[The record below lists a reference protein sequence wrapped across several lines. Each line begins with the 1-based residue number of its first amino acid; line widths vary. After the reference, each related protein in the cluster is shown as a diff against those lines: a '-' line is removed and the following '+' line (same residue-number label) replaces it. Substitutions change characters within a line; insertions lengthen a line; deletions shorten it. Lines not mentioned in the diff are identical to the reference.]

1 MTNTP
6 SHLSDDEVPP
16 PHTKGLA
23 LPADL
28 ADAAAERL
36 FAAPASEWAATCE
49 ALVAE
54 HPEHA
59 TALRALHADLVATER
74 LLAGPGPEPAGE
86 PDTRLGGYTV
96 VRRLGAGAFGIV
108 YLCQQTQPV
117 QRQVAIKVLRAGSW
131 DSGTLRRFAAERQLL
146 AAMQHPAITQVFD
159 AGELADGRPYFV
171 MEYVPG
177 VDLRTY
183 CTSRQ
188 LPYTDRLRLF
198 LELCRGIAHAHHRG
212 IVHRDLKPAN
222 VLVVDTEAGPRLK
235 IIDFGIAKAIA
246 ATHAGHDVTDAG
258 RVVGTPGYM
267 SPEQAA
273 GRAAEA
279 DARAD
284 VFSLGVMLY
293 ELLTGDLPW
302 PRGTTATDHE
312 PVRPSARVAAA
323 NAASDD
329 TDGAKPPTTRTR
341 LVAALRGDLDWI
353 TVTAIAR
360 DRDERYATVTA
371 LIDDVERHLR
381 GDTVSV
387 GPPSLTYRLR
397 KLVRRQ
403 RAAAIA
409 IGAGLL
415 IAGASWFAIRHQ
427 QTSIENE
434 RRTAATLAEA
444 RAQQAADAIEQLL
457 ARAGD
462 ERWRRLPENDELRRA
477 IHQDALAFYELWL
490 RDRPQDPR
498 LRIGRCR
505 ALVTLSSVHW
515 QLGQGQPA
523 LATATEAVAEANALA
538 SEGPGDPARRALLAD
553 ALRRC
558 GRAHALVG
566 DMDAATAPIVAAV
579 EHLEALFQ
587 ADSKHHGLSLSAA
600 LRELVSMQDDAEA
613 RLQSGRRSVAVLET
627 LDLTN
632 PTVAHDLVVAR
643 CALARQLAGARQ
655 LEAAESVLAAAAAG
669 LPQLEEPR
677 AWGETLVHGS
687 FGRLR
692 QQRNDLAGAAA
703 SLELAVRAGEQWR
716 RAEPK
721 RHQPADNLRQ
731 ELRLLIDVHERA
743 QQWALADARMEQTL
757 QLTAELVAQFPNDIQ
772 HTATHYRTLR
782 DFVRIKWDRFRLT
795 DLTSAAALATR
806 AVAAHAAWE
815 SLEPQRR
822 THRWEPLHFVALLE
836 DARGEDSGAA
846 WDRVRAELPA
856 EPPVGQ
862 PGAHEQFSAWSGLV
876 ASYLR
881 RDRLADAAAALA
893 AAERIAAN
901 PPQVAEAASLQAR
914 IALRNQD
921 TDTALVA
928 TDRMLASRRTRLTRW
943 RAGDYLFAAAEILAS
958 GSSSPAANA
967 TACRERA
974 ATLYRELVDELRAS
988 AANSPDDAWHV
999 CPFGFAALQLASLE
1013 AAAGRQD
1020 VARSLLATALPA
1032 LERIAATADR
1042 DLWRPDVLQRGQALQ
1057 SQLAN
1062 TTGR

>member
-1 MTNTP
+1 MTGTQ
-6 SHLSDDEVPP
+6 SRAGDAEVPP
-16 PHTKGLA
+16 PHRDGLA

-36 FAAPASEWAATCE
+36 FAAEASEWAATCE

-54 HPEHA
+54 HPQHA
-59 TALRALHADLVATER
+59 AALRTLHADLVATER
-74 LLAGPGPEPAGE
+74 LLAGPAPEPAAT

-188 LPYTDRLRLF
+188 LPYVDRLRLF

-246 ATHAGHDVTDAG
+246 PTHTGHDATDAG

-323 NAASDD
+323 DAGSD

-409 IGAGLL
+409 VLAGLL
-415 IAGASWFAIRHQ
+415 IAGASWFTIRHQ
-427 QTSIENE
+427 QTSIEHE
-434 RRTAATLAEA
+434 RRTAAELADA

-490 RDRPQDPR
+490 RDRPLDPR
-498 LRIGRCR
+498 LRLGRCR
-505 ALVTLSSVHW
+505 TLVTLSSVHW
-515 QLGQGQPA
+515 QLGQGQQA
-523 LATATEAVAEANALA
+523 LATATEAVAEAKALA
-538 SEGPGDPARRALLAD
+538 GDGPDDPALRALLAD
-553 ALRRC
+553 ALRRS

-566 DMDAATAPIVAAV
+566 QKEAAAAPIVAAI
-579 EHLEALFQ
+579 EHLEALFLV
-587 ADSKHHGLSLSAA
+587 APRNHGLSLSAA
-600 LRELVSMQDDAEA
+600 LRELSSIRTDAETC
-613 RLQSGRRSVAVLET
+613 LQSARRSVAVLET
-627 LDLTN
+627 LDLEN

-643 CALARQLAGARQ
+643 CALARELAGAKQ
-655 LEAAESVLAAAAAG
+655 LEAAEAVLAAAAAG
-669 LPQLEEPR
+669 LPQLAEPR

-692 QQRNDLAGAAA
+692 QQRNDLKGAVA
-703 SLELAVRAGEQWR
+703 SFELAVRAGEQWR
-716 RAEPK
+716 RAEPN
-721 RHQPADNLRQ
+721 RQQPADNLRQ
-731 ELRLLIDVHERA
+731 ELRLLIDLHERT
-743 QQWALADARMEQTL
+743 QQWSLADARIEQTL
-757 QLTAELVAQFPNDIQ
+757 QLTAELVAQVPNDIR

-782 DFVRIKWDRFRLT
+782 DFVRIKWDRFRLA
-795 DLTSAAALATR
+795 DLTSAAELATR

-836 DARGEDSGAA
+836 DARGVDSGAA

-881 RDRLADAAAALA
+881 RDRLADAASALA
-893 AAERIAAN
+893 AAERVAAS

-914 IALRNQD
+914 LALRNQD
-921 TDTALVA
+921 PDTAVAA
-928 TDRMLASRRTRLTRW
+928 TDRMLAARRTRLTRW
-943 RAGDYLFAAAEILAS
+943 RAGDHLCAAAEILAS
-958 GSSSPAANA
+958 GSSSPTA
-967 TACRERA
+967 TAMAYRERA

-988 AANSPDDAWHV
+988 AAESPDDAWHV
-999 CPFGFAALQLASLE
+999 CPFGFAAVQLASLE

-1020 VARSLLATALPA
+1020 VARNLLATALPA

-1042 DLWRPDVLQRGQALQ
+1042 DLWRPEVLQRGQALQ

>member
-1 MTNTP
+1 MSGAADGP
-6 SHLSDDEVPP
+6 GGDAMPP
-16 PHTKGLA
+16 TRTDGAA
-23 LPADL
+23 LPAAL

-36 FAAPASEWAATCE
+36 FAASATEWAATCD

-54 HPEHA
+54 HPQHA
-59 TALRALHADLVATER
+59 AALRALYADLVATER
-74 LLAGPGPEPAGE
+74 LLAGSGPEPEAV
-86 PDTRLGGYTV
+86 PDPRLGGYTV
-96 VRRLGAGAFGIV
+96 LRRLGAGAFGIV

-131 DSGTLRRFAAERQLL
+131 DRGTLRRFAAERQLL

-177 VDLRTY
+177 VDLRSY

-188 LPYTDRLRLF
+188 LPFADRLRLF

-246 ATHAGHDVTDAG
+246 GAHAGHEATDAG

-279 DARAD
+279 CARAD

-293 ELLTGDLPW
+293 ELLTGALPW

-323 NAASDD
+323 TTD
-329 TDGAKPPTTRTR
+329 TAGAKPPTTRTQK
-341 LVAALRGDLDWI
+341 AAELRGDLDWI
-353 TVTAIAR
+353 TLTAIAR

-381 GDTVSV
+381 GDAVSV
-387 GPPSLTYRLR
+387 GPPSFAYRLR
-397 KLVRRQ
+397 KLVQRQ
-403 RAAAIA
+403 RTATFA

-415 IAGASWFAIRHQ
+415 IAVGSWFAVHHQ
-427 QTSIENE
+427 QTRIEDE
-434 RRTAATLAEA
+434 RRTAAAKAEA
-444 RAQQAADAIEQLL
+444 RAQEAADAIERLS

-498 LRIGRCR
+498 LRTGRCR
-505 ALVTLSSVHW
+505 TLVALSSVHW
-515 QLGQGQPA
+515 QLGQGPPA
-523 LATATEAVAEANALA
+523 LATATEAIGEAQALYG
-538 SEGPGDPARRALLAD
+538 EGPGDPARRALLAD
-553 ALRRC
+553 ALRRA
-558 GRAHALVG
+558 GRAHVLVG
-566 DMDAATAPIVAAV
+566 QPDAAAAPTGAAV

-587 ADSKHHGLSLSAA
+587 ADPQQHGLSLSAA
-600 LRELVSMQDDAEA
+600 LRELGSMQSDAEA
-613 RLQSGRRSVAVLET
+613 RLQSGRRSVAVLEV
-627 LDLTN
+627 LEATN
-632 PTVAHDLVVAR
+632 PTVANDLVIAR

-655 LEAAESVLAAAAAG
+655 LEAADGVLAAAAAT
-669 LPQLEEPR
+669 LPTLPEPR
-677 AWGETLVHGS
+677 AWGETMVHGS
-687 FGRLR
+687 FARLR
-692 QQRNDLAGAAA
+692 QQRNDLAGAIT
-703 SLELAVRAGEQWR
+703 SLELAVAAAERWR

-743 QQWALADARMEQTL
+743 QQWSRADARIEQTL
-757 QLTAELVAQFPNDIQ
+757 RLTAELVAQFPTDVQ

-782 DFVRIKWDRFRLT
+782 DCVRLQWDRFRLA
-795 DLTSAAALATR
+795 DATSAAALAIQ

-815 SLEPQRR
+815 ALVPERR
-822 THRWEPLHFVALLE
+822 GYRWEPLQFVAHLD
-836 DARGEDSGAA
+836 DARGEDSAAA
-846 WDRVRAELPA
+846 WDQVRAELPA
-856 EPPVGQ
+856 EVLVGPPD
-862 PGAHEQFSAWSGLV
+862 AHEQFSAWSGLV
-876 ASYLR
+876 GSYLR

-893 AAERIAAN
+893 QAERIAAH
-901 PPQVAEAASLQAR
+901 PPQVAEAASLHAR
-914 IALRNQD
+914 LALRNRD
-921 TDTALVA
+921 ADAVLAA
-928 TDRMLASRRTRLTRW
+928 TDRMLAAQRTRLIRW
-943 RAGDYLFAAAEILAS
+943 RAGDYLVAAAELIEQRDPA
-958 GSSSPAANA
+958 PAAAA

-974 ATLYRELVDELRAS
+974 AVLYRELVEQLRAS
-988 AANSPDDAWHV
+988 VTASPDDPWYV
-999 CPFGFAALQLASLE
+999 CPFGFASVQLAALE
-1013 AAAGRQD
+1013 AAAGRVD
-1020 VARSLLATALPA
+1020 LARQLLASALPA
-1032 LERIAATADR
+1032 LERVAVTAVR
-1042 DLWRPDVLQRGQALQ
+1042 ELWRAEVLQLGQALQ
-1057 SQLAN
+1057 QQLA
-1062 TTGR
+1062 TAAGR